1 MERDAK
7 LFEAG
12 EYPDRGLTVTEA
24 HLDQMVQAFTEP
36 APVLL
41 EHLAGGWVVG
51 SLTRVW
57 RRGAELFGRVQLLPE
72 AAALIQR
79 LGIRGLS
86 VGLASD
92 LQRILEVSV
101 TAAPRV
107 ADARL
112 WSDACR
118 FPASWADADLPESAV
133 SLEAEGMQPAD
144 PEPPAAEDAP
154 AESTEHAEE
163 ADTLLR
169 RWMQQGRLTPAAA
182 PFARAL
188 LGASGALV
196 RFGETQQNAAQL
208 FRQYMEA
215 MPTLDLYSERSR
227 TDADEEPPFTE
238 DQREWLRRYWGDMPW
253 ETLARAARERQEATV
268 WRR

>member
-24 HLDQMVQAFTEP
+24 HLDQLVQSFTDA

-51 SLTRVW
+51 SLKRVW
-57 RRGAELFGRVQLLPE
+57 KRGKELFGRVQLLPE

-86 VGLASD
+86 VGLTPD

-118 FPASWADADLPESAV
+118 FTAHWVAPEAG
-133 SLEAEGMQPAD
+133 EGEEQMN
-144 PEPPAAEDAP
+144 E
-154 AESTEHAEE
+154 ESVVGAEE
-163 ADTLLR
+163 TPQPSVSAPTDASRVDAERDALLTG
-169 RWMQQGRLTPAAA
+169 WMQRGRLTPAAA
-182 PFARAL
+182 PYARAL
-188 LGASGALV
+188 LQATGTMV
-196 RFGETQQNAAQL
+196 RFGEESLDAATL
-208 FRQYMEA
+208 FRKLMEA
-215 MPTLDLYSERSR
+215 MPALDLYSERAL
-227 TDADEEPPFTE
+227 TVPDDDMPFTDE
-238 DQREWLRRYWGDMPW
+238 QRAWLLRHWGDVPLK
-253 ETLARAARERQEATV
+253 TLAEAARERQEETV